1 MSEELKLC
9 PYCGGLVKVAPHQ
22 GKAETEKL
30 LMCCTNKRCPNEG
43 NLFYFDEWQSRPLED
58 ALQTKLDECELA
70 LDDNRLGRAILEKKL
85 EMAMACVIDYSH
97 SFHNSVALR
106 ALERIEKIGG

>member
-58 ALQTKLDECELA
+58 ALQAKLDIVRELYSEA
-70 LDDNRLGRAILEKKL
+70 KQILEQIEGECDVMGIAKAGL
-85 EMAMACVIDYSH
+85 GTLAEI
-97 SFHNSVALR
+97 
-106 ALERIEKIGG
+106 ERIKKE